1 MPIRTTKA
9 ELPVVTSLGLM
20 TSFRDKNLL
29 EYSLVQTIQQRF
41 PASHQ
46 RLFVFEGKNTLF
58 EAVLVAEQ
66 HGELLED
73 GLLEASNNDLLQSLI
88 EESVRSQS
96 TRPIKT
102 QDKKN
107 SHYCFPIFNQEHT
120 VQAVLISTTLA
131 STSLDENLINGILTV
146 YSNYLNLLNDTQ
158 RDKLTG
164 LYNRETLND
173 QIHSALDSAAK
184 AKEQHIVDPPTDAHM
199 PGQTYLN
206 KSTPLGVNKP
216 LSKTERRK
224 KSTREIF
231 LGVID
236 IDHFKSINDRFGHLY
251 GDEILILIARCM
263 KDFFTRSEDLV
274 FRYGGEEFIILLH
287 AADEVQAKGA
297 FERLRINIQ
306 NHHFPQINEVTV
318 SIGFEKISSQTS
330 PQEVISAADT
340 ALYFA
345 KNNGR
350 NRTDYYSDLLSSGT
364 IPAEEAIETKKITFF

>member
-1 MPIRTTKA
+1 MPIKKTKA

-29 EYSLVQTIQQRF
+29 EYSLIQTIQELF

-46 RLFVFEGKNTLF
+46 RLFVFEGKTNIF

-66 HGELLED
+66 HAELLQD
-73 GLLEASNNDLLQSLI
+73 DLLDNSNLDLLQSLI
-88 EESVRSQS
+88 EESARSRS
-96 TRPIKT
+96 TSPIKT
-102 QDKKN
+102 KDKKN
-107 SHYCFPIFNQEHT
+107 NHYCFPIFNEAQT

-131 STSLDENLINGILTV
+131 STSLDETLIIGILKV

-173 QIHSALDSAAK
+173 QIHSALASGA
-184 AKEQHIVDPPTDAHM
+184 EERCITNPPNHIKI
-199 PGQTYLN
+199 QLN
-206 KSTPLGVNKP
+206 RSTNFGENKP
-216 LSKTERRK
+216 VSETERREN
-224 KSTREIF
+224 STGTIF
-231 LGVID
+231 LAVVD

-251 GDEILILIARCM
+251 GDEILILVARCM

-274 FRYGGEEFIILLH
+274 YRYGGEEFIILLH
-287 AADEVQAKGA
+287 ATDEVQAKGA
-297 FERLRINIQ
+297 FERLRTIIQ
-306 NHHFPQINEVTV
+306 NHRFPQINEVTV

-330 PQEVISAADT
+330 PQEVISEADT

-350 NRTDYYSDLLSSGT
+350 NRTDYYSELISSGK
-364 IPAEEAIETKKITFF
+364 ISPQAAIATKKITFF